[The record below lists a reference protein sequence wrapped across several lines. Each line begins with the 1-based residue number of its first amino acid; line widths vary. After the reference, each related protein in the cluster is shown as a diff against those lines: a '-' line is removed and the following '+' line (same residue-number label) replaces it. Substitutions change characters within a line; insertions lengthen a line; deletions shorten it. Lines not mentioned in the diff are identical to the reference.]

1 MLEILKEKFEPLF
14 QMASKN
20 IGNEEKKTK
29 QQLAEQAPKSD
40 SNLSKKNRKNK
51 AKNIIKLKKTSPE
64 YGKGSINPISRLMQI
79 QQAKKE
85 REPVFV
91 LISSSDLVNYS
102 KFKNDSDRHRRRQE
116 FVIQCTLETA
126 AEAESL
132 KSEGRG
138 STKKAAKQ
146 KAAEMML
153 FKLGYQNKTPA
164 QPILKSTIRTDS
176 QVCGDTASNEKKV
189 KFLDQDLISEQLNA
203 VKLNATNTDTNGMI
217 FNMLI

>member
-14 QMASKN
+14 QISSKSLS
-20 IGNEEKKTK
+20 NEEKKNK
-29 QQLAEQAPKSD
+29 QQLVEQASKSD
-40 SNLSKKNRKNK
+40 SNLQKKNRKNK

-85 REPVFV
+85 HEPVFE
-91 LISSSDLVNYS
+91 LISSSDLINYS
-102 KFKNDSDRHRRRQE
+102 KFKHDSDRHRRRQE
-116 FVIQCTLETA
+116 FVIKCTIETA
-126 AEAESL
+126 TEVEPL
-132 KSEGRG
+132 KSEGKG

-164 QPILKSTIRTDS
+164 QPILKSTIKTDS
-176 QVCGDTASNEKKV
+176 QISSDTASNEKKV

-203 VKLNATNTDTNGMI
+203 TNTDTNGE
-217 FNMLI
+217 FLNMLI